1 MSLAAKLDEIR
12 AAGAKRIPE
21 DKRVIM
27 WAANKELLESNIMD
41 GVIKPGDPLPAFSL
55 PNSFGET
62 IESSE
67 LLAAGPVVLTVFRG
81 VW

>member
-1 MSLAAKLDEIR
+1 MSLAEKLDGIR
-12 AAGAKRIPE
+12 AAGAKRFTE

-27 WAANKELLESNIMD
+27 GAANKELFESNLMD
-41 GVIKPGDPLPAFSL
+41 GVVKVGDRLPEFAL
-55 PNSFGET
+55 PNAFKET

>member
-21 DKRVIM
+21 VKRVIM
-27 WAANKELLESNIMD
+27 GAANKELLESNIMD
-41 GVIKPGDPLPAFSL
+41 GVIKPGDRLPAFSL